1 MNAGTW
7 TLIML
12 VLACICL
19 FVSYCDDVA
28 NGTPEERAERTQAD
42 KEAMLRGDL

>member
-7 TLIML
+7 IAIM
-12 VLACICL
+12 VALACICL
-19 FVSYCDDVA
+19 FVSWCDDVA
-28 NGTPEERAERTQAD
+28 NGTPEERAEAD